1 MTLKEAVGVT
11 SCHVDIKTGKELP
24 HDEFYGRVVELLGGA
39 EKVGEYIPV
48 PLDEI
53 REKVEKDRNLNNI
66 PLNVWNGAAGFT
78 REVPLNG
85 PQRGTPV
92 LKPTG
97 YGLWTL
103 LQAHGINTMSPAQGV
118 CILKYA
124 ARALV

>member
-53 REKVEKDRNLNNI
+53 RGMPRSRMDGI
-66 PLNVWNGAAGFT
+66 PC
-78 REVPLNG
+78 RHVP
-85 PQRGTPV
+85 
-92 LKPTG
+92 
-97 YGLWTL
+97 
-103 LQAHGINTMSPAQGV
+103 
-118 CILKYA
+118 
-124 ARALV
+124 